1 MIKLNEM
8 YVDRGLVQG
17 YSSGDVVEVE
27 DFEGKFIVGDTLP
40 SMNLVRLEREEAN
53 V

>member
-1 MIKLNEM
+1 MIKLDEM

-27 DFEGKFIVGDTLP
+27 GFEGKFIVGDTLP
-40 SMNLVRLEREEAN
+40 LMNLVRLERKDVN